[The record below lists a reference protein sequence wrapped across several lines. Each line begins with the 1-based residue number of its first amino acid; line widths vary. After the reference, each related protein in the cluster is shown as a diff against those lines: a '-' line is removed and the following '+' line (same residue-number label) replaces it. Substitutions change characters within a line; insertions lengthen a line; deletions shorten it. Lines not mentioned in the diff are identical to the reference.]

1 MKVTNKFLSVLFAAM
16 IMVSLFACT
25 PAATATEAP
34 TAAPVVSTE
43 APVTEAPADPSLL
56 TADGR
61 YPVEPVKI
69 CVETFDPADTQYQDV
84 QKYFESLSQNVF
96 NVEFTYSE
104 KIESAEQELQFI
116 ENCAAA
122 GGKGLIAYYNVSKG
136 QAVAKAAELGV
147 YYWGLG
153 DDPEVYPEYQS
164 NPYFLGNVVNGNA
177 DYEGMYSV
185 TKAILAMGKT
195 KLIYANGGADFG
207 IPFFVNRKAGF
218 QAAIDEAKAAGTE
231 ITVTEVPGFP
241 NEAWFAAQGAA
252 LAGDVDAV
260 VTSFGADVWVQPIAA
275 SGKTGIAIGSF
286 GAISDF
292 YKQTFADGSVS
303 AIVAEPTER
312 FGLGVAQ
319 IINAV
324 DGNADALEENG
335 MATNAVQSVWVVTN
349 ADQFNTLYDYEHGNG
364 RVEFSKRLPELIVK
378 LNPGASI
385 DTLKELIQAYTLE
398 TITSK

>member
-1 MKVTNKFLSVLFAAM
+1 MKKHSLSVLLTALVAM
-16 IMVSLFACT
+16 SLVLSACGA
-25 PAATATEAP
+25 PATEAP
-34 TAAPVVSTE
+34 APVVDDAPAAPPTE
-43 APVTEAPADPSLL
+43 ASVDTPMEAGGLYPAE
-56 TADGR
+56 A
-61 YPVEPVKI
+61 VKI

-84 QKYFESLSQNVF
+84 QAYFEFLSENIF
-96 NVEFTYSE
+96 NVEFIYSE

-116 ENCAAA
+116 ENCGAA

-136 QAVAKAAELGV
+136 QAVAKSAELGI

-153 DDPEVYPEYQS
+153 DDPEVYPEYSS

-177 DYEGMYSV
+177 DYEGMYEV
-185 TKAILAMGKT
+185 TKAILGMGKT

-207 IPFFVNRKAGF
+207 IPFFVTRKAGF
-218 QAAIDEAKAAGTE
+218 QAAVDEAMAAGTE
-231 ITVTEVPGFP
+231 IIVTEVPGFP

-312 FGLGVAQ
+312 FGIGVAQ

-335 MATNAVQSVWVVTN
+335 MATNAIQSVWIITS
-349 ADQFNTLYDYEHGNG
+349 AEDFATLYDYEHGAG
-364 RVEFSKRLPELIVK
+364 RAEYSKNLVDLIVN
-378 LNPGASI
+378 LNPNANI
-385 DTLKELIQAYTLE
+385 DTLKELIQGYSLE
-398 TITSK
+398 AILGK